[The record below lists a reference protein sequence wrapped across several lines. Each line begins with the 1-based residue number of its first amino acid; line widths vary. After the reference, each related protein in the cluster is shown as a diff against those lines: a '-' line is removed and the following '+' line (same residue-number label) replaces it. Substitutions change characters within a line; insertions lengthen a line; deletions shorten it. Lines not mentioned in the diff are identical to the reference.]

1 MDPTV
6 QVAAFGIIATVIST
20 LGVVAVAYINK
31 QSPSAIK
38 PVESEHEDG
47 RDNEAWDLLI
57 RERDHYKRLADKCRR
72 EHR

>member
-6 QVAAFGIIATVIST
+6 QVAMVGIISTIIST
-20 LGVVAVAYINK
+20 LGVVIIAVINK
-31 QSPSAIK
+31 QSPTAIK
-38 PVESEHEDG
+38 PAEEEHDDD

-57 RERDHYKRLADKCRR
+57 RERDHYKRLVEKCRR

>member
-6 QVAAFGIIATVIST
+6 QVAMVGIIST
-20 LGVVAVAYINK
+20 IVSTIGVVIVAILNK
-31 QSPSAIK
+31 QSPTAIK
-38 PVESEHEDG
+38 PAEPEDDD

-57 RERDHYKRLADKCRR
+57 RERDHYKRLVDKCRR